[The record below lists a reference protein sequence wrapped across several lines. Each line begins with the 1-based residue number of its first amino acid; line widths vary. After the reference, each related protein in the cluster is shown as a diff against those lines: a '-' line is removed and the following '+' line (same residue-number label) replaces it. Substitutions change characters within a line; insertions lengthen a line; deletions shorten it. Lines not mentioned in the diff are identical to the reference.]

1 MAADDERTAKNVS
14 GSVAKRNAS
23 DFVQDSLHTFLPL
36 ASGCH

>member
-23 DFVQDSLHTFLPL
+23 DVV
-36 ASGCH
+36 